1 MTSPVR
7 APRRRVVITGI
18 GAVTPLGNDVATFWR
33 RLASGESGVATIT
46 GFDPARVNSKI
57 AGEVKNFDPGHV
69 LDRKEIR
76 RNDRYT
82 QFALVAAREAMT
94 QAGLPE
100 RLEGELAER
109 TGTIIGSGLGG
120 SGTLVE
126 QISINATR
134 GPDRL
139 SPFFI
144 PMAIANLASGQ
155 TAISFG
161 AQGPS
166 WATVSAC
173 ATAGH
178 AIGEASETIIRG
190 DADIMVAGGS
200 EAPVFEPL
208 VGAFGAMRALST
220 RNDDP
225 TGASRPFDEGRDGF
239 VIAEGAGILVLEEL
253 DHARRRGAQVLA
265 ELCGYGA
272 TADAHHI
279 TLPAPGGAGGVRAA
293 RAALAKASMRPED
306 IDHVSA
312 HATST
317 PEGDPAEL
325 EAFRTIFGEHA
336 HNVSIAAIKG
346 AIGHTLG
353 AAGGIGAIAAICAL
367 RDGCVPPT
375 LNLVDPSPQMADL
388 DCTPLHS
395 RSRELHVALIN
406 AFGFGGQNA
415 ALIIRRWTESA

>member
-1 MTSPVR
+1 
-7 APRRRVVITGI
+7 VITGM
-18 GAVTPLGNDVATFWR
+18 GAVTPLGNNASAFWQRLVA
-33 RLASGESGVATIT
+33 GESGVATII
-46 GFDPARVNSKI
+46 GFDPSRVSSKI
-57 AGEVKNFDPGHV
+57 AGEVKNFDPSNI

-76 RNDRYT
+76 RTDRYT
-82 QFALVAAREAMT
+82 QFALVAAREAMD

-100 RLEGELAER
+100 RLEGDLADR

-126 QISINATR
+126 QITINATR

-161 AQGPS
+161 ARGPN

-208 VGAFGAMRALST
+208 VGAFAAMRALSK

-225 TGASRPFDEGRDGF
+225 PGASRPFDEGRDGF
-239 VIAEGAGILVLEEL
+239 VIAEGAGVLVLEEL
-253 DHARRRGAQVLA
+253 SHARRRGVQILA
-265 ELCGYGA
+265 ELRGYGA
-272 TADAHHI
+272 TADANHI

-293 RAALAKASMRPED
+293 RMALAKAGMQPED
-306 IDHVSA
+306 VDLISA

-325 EAFRTIFGEHA
+325 EAFKTIFGEHA
-336 HNVSIAAIKG
+336 SRISITATKS

-353 AAGGIGAIAAICAL
+353 AAGGIGAVAAISAL
-367 RDGCVPPT
+367 REGCVPPT
-375 LNLVDPSPQMADL
+375 LNLVDPSPLMGDL
-388 DCTPLHS
+388 DCTPLKS
-395 RSRELHVALIN
+395 RSRDLSVALVN
-406 AFGFGGQNA
+406 AFGFGGQNS
-415 ALIIRRWTESA
+415 ALLISRWDDA

>member
-1 MTSPVR
+1 
-7 APRRRVVITGI
+7 
-18 GAVTPLGNDVATFWR
+18 
-33 RLASGESGVATIT
+33 
-46 GFDPARVNSKI
+46 FDPSRTASKV
-57 AGEVKNFDPGHV
+57 AGEVIDFDPSSV

-82 QFALVAAREAMT
+82 QFALVATREAMN

-100 RLEGELAER
+100 RLEGELADR
-109 TGTIIGSGLGG
+109 TGVVIGSGLGG
-120 SGTLVE
+120 SGTLIE
-126 QISINATR
+126 QITINVTR

-161 AQGPS
+161 ARGPN

-173 ATAGH
+173 AAAGH
-178 AIGEASETIIRG
+178 GIGEASEIIIRG
-190 DADIMVAGGS
+190 DADVMLAGGS
-200 EAPVFEPL
+200 EASVYEAL

-225 TGASRPFDEGRDGF
+225 AGASRPFDEGRDGF
-239 VIAEGAGILVLEEL
+239 VIAEGAGVLVLEEL
-253 DHARRRGAQVLA
+253 EHARKRGATILA

-272 TADAHHI
+272 TADANHI
-279 TLPAPGGAGGVRAA
+279 TLPAPGGEGGVRAA
-293 RAALAKASMRPED
+293 RRALAKAGMEPTD
-306 IDHVSA
+306 IDHISA

-317 PEGDPAEL
+317 PEGDPQEL
-325 EAFRTIFGEHA
+325 AGFKTIFGEHA
-336 HNVSIAAIKG
+336 GKVSITATKG

-353 AAGGIGAIAAICAL
+353 AAGGIGAIAAIQSM
-367 RDGCVPPT
+367 REGCIPPT
-375 LNLVDPSPQMADL
+375 LNLVDPAPEAEGL
-388 DCTPLHS
+388 DCTPLKAK
-395 RSRELHVALIN
+395 SREVRAALVN

-415 ALIIRRWTESA
+415 ALIFRRWEDS